1 MYMYNIYVCIYIFMY
16 VYVYI
21 YMQVPKRRKSVKKPN
36 PAVVD
41 ADIDGATPVDAKVI
55 SEEV

>member
-1 MYMYNIYVCIYIFMY
+1 MYLYIYVCICI
-16 VYVYI
+16 YI

>member
-1 MYMYNIYVCIYIFMY
+1 MY

-41 ADIDGATPVDAKVI
+41 ADIDGAIPVDAKVI